1 MSSTRD
7 IQVST
12 DVYAALWAAR
22 KPGEDSE
29 DAILRRVLAV
39 PTEASQPNDKPTASP
54 PMLTDAGNAVE
65 NLLVFPPVESRA
77 KPANTE
83 QPSKALIEPVPTL
96 QRRLELLAD
105 KLGDPFRLVF

>member
-22 KPGEDSE
+22 RPGEDNE

-39 PTEASQPNDKPTASP
+39 PADASQPNDKPTASP
-54 PMLTDAGNAVE
+54 PMLADTGKVVE

-77 KPANTE
+77 KAPKTD
-83 QPSKALIEPVPTL
+83 QPSQPLVEPVPTL

>member
-22 KPGEDSE
+22 KPGEDNE

-39 PTEASQPNDKPTASP
+39 PAEASQPDDASRP
-54 PMLTDAGNAVE
+54 VPTDAE
-65 NLLVFPPVESRA
+65 NLLVFPTVESRA
-77 KPANTE
+77 KPANTD
-83 QPSKALIEPVPTL
+83 QPSKQLIEPVPTL